1 MRSISPWR
9 FYEVLYGIDG
19 MELTGLFGGIALIHA
34 AVGIYGVMSYA
45 VGERTHEIRL
55 RIALGAQQ
63 QT

>member
-1 MRSISPWR
+1 
-9 FYEVLYGIDG
+9 

-34 AVGIYGVMSYA
+34 AVGIYGVVSYA